1 MANPVPRGKQI
12 QTGVIFYWRQLS
24 IFAILYLYGHN
35 VAIKTLIKPLRW
47 VASSKKDLMAMP
59 EEVRD
64 VFGFALHLAQMGQK
78 HPDAKPL
85 KGFGGAGV
93 LEVVED
99 FQGDAY
105 RAVYTVR
112 IAGEVFV
119 LHCFQKKSTQGIT
132 IEPCR
137 SKATFDHPHPN
148 PL

>member
-1 MANPVPRGKQI
+1 M
-12 QTGVIFYWRQLS
+12 
-24 IFAILYLYGHN
+24 YL
-35 VAIKTLIKPLRW
+35 
-47 VASSKKDLMAMP
+47 
-59 EEVRD
+59 
-64 VFGFALHLAQMGQK
+64 ALHLAQAGQK

-132 IEPCR
+132 TPKHEVELIKSR
-137 SKATFDHPHPN
+137 LKAVEASLGVHHDRN
-148 PL
+148 

>member
-1 MANPVPRGKQI
+1 M
-12 QTGVIFYWRQLS
+12 
-24 IFAILYLYGHN
+24 YL
-35 VAIKTLIKPLRW
+35 
-47 VASSKKDLMAMP
+47 
-59 EEVRD
+59 
-64 VFGFALHLAQMGQK
+64 ALHLAQAGQK

-93 LEVVED
+93 LEVVEV

-132 IEPCR
+132 TPKHEVELIKSR
-137 SKATFDHPHPN
+137 LKAVEASLGVHHDRN
-148 PL
+148 